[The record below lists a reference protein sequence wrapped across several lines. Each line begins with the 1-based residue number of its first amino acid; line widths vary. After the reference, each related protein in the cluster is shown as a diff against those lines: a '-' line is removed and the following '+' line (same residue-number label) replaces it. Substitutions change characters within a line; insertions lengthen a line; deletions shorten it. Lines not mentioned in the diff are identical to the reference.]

1 MRPISTPIRRHELY
15 DLIEAGEGPDIEFK
29 RQFSSPEKIAKEIIA
44 LANTKGGYI
53 LFGVDDDGT
62 VVGVRSEKSE
72 LDEIEH
78 AAQFLIDPPARIIA
92 ENVHAGRGLDIVLIR
107 VPESTTKPHVLVDY
121 DSSGRK
127 SAEQSRT
134 GFVRVGEKSVQ
145 ASKEVMNVMRGEHP
159 KGPALRMSIGY
170 NERVL
175 FDYLEKNER
184 ITVLEFSEL
193 VNISRRRASKI
204 LVNLVRA
211 GLILL
216 HTLEKTEFYTLVK

>member
-1 MRPISTPIRRHELY
+1 MRPISTPIKRHELY

-78 AAQFLIDPPARIIA
+78 AVRFLIEPPAEIIA
-92 ENVHAGRGLDIVLIR
+92 ENVHAGRGMDVVLIR
-107 VPESTTKPHVLVDY
+107 VPESKNKPHVLVDY
-121 DSSGRK
+121 DSSGRRA
-127 SAEQSRT
+127 AEQSRT

-145 ASKEVMNVMRGEHP
+145 ASKEVMNVMRGSHP
-159 KGPALRMSIGY
+159 EGPSLKLSIGY
-170 NERVL
+170 NERRL
-175 FDYLEKNER
+175 FEYLESNEK
-184 ITVLEFSEL
+184 ITIAEFSDL

-216 HTLEKTEFYTLVK
+216 HTLEKTEYYTLVK

>member
-1 MRPISTPIRRHELY
+1 VRPTSTPIRRHELY

-78 AAQFLIDPPARIIA
+78 AAQFLIDPPATIIA
-92 ENVHAGRGLDIVLIR
+92 ENVHAGRGMDIVLIR
-107 VPESTTKPHVLVDY
+107 VPESTMKPHVLVDY
-121 DSSGRK
+121 DASGRK
-127 SAEQSRT
+127 ASEQSRT

-159 KGPALRMSIGY
+159 KGPALRMSVGY

-184 ITVLEFSEL
+184 ITVLEFAEL